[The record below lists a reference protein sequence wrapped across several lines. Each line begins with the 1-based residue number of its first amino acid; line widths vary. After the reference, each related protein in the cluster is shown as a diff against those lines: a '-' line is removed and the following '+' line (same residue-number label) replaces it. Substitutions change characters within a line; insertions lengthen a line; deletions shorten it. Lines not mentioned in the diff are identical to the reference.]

1 MGIDPGHRFMME
13 VSGSEHVEAREPTRE
28 GTMEHVVQIG
38 INLDDEA
45 IRRAVV
51 ERAADEII
59 DYLKRE
65 CLKALGFE
73 HGFGYGMRC
82 PEFLEDAVEEAM
94 NERMD
99 DIIECAAERIADK
112 APKQKWYRERMPDA
126 AVKAVQ
132 AATRRECG
140 DGD

>member
-1 MGIDPGHRFMME
+1 MRTAGRYVGIDPGHRFMME

-65 CLKALGFE
+65 CLKALGFFPTITSLSAWMPSKMASSSGPSFSGWE
-73 HGFGYGMRC
+73 KMS
-82 PEFLEDAVEEAM
+82 
-94 NERMD
+94 
-99 DIIECAAERIADK
+99 ERICRANS
-112 APKQKWYRERMPDA
+112 YLG
-126 AVKAVQ
+126 
-132 AATRRECG
+132 T
-140 DGD
+140 